1 MRFDGTLKEW
11 SEDRGVGLITPQ
23 HGGAPIFVHVSAFP
37 RDTRRLKLGERVS
50 FEIESDADGTKRAV
64 NVRRA
69 GDRSAHPDRP
79 QPGRAREARRSA
91 GRPLGGIVIAVALLA
106 AAGYGWMQYAGA
118 GSGSPTTAPAGA
130 LDAPKASPAAPQAA
144 RFRCDGRTQCS
155 EMTSCEEAKFFLKSC
170 AGAQLDADNNGIP
183 CEQEWCTARL
193 PR

>member
-23 HGGAPIFVHVSAFP
+23 HGGTPIFVHVSAFP
-37 RDTRRLKLGERVS
+37 RDTRRLKLGESVS

-79 QPGRAREARRSA
+79 QPERAREARRSA
-91 GRPLGGIVIAVALLA
+91 GRPFGSIVIALVLLA
-106 AAGYGWMQYAGA
+106 AAGYAWMQYAG
-118 GSGSPTTAPAGA
+118 SGSEAPTTAPAGA
-130 LDAPKASPAAPQAA
+130 LDAPKTAPAAPPAA

-155 EMTSCEEAKFFLKSC
+155 EMTSCEEAKFFLRSC
-170 AGAQLDADNNGIP
+170 AGAQLDPDNNGIP

>member
-11 SEDRGVGLITPQ
+11 SEDRGVGLIAPQ
-23 HGGAPIFVHVSAFP
+23 HGGTPIFVHVSAFP
-37 RDTRRLKLGERVS
+37 RDTRRLKLGESVS
-50 FEIESDADGTKRAV
+50 FEIEAGADGTKRAV

-91 GRPLGGIVIAVALLA
+91 GRPLGSIVIALALLA
-106 AAGYGWMQYAGA
+106 AGSYAWMQYDPT
-118 GSGSPTTAPAGA
+118 GSKAPTTAPARAG
-130 LDAPKASPAAPQAA
+130 DAPKAGPASSPAP

-155 EMTSCEEAKFFLKSC
+155 EMTSCEEAKFFLRSC
-170 AGAQLDADNNGIP
+170 TAVQLDPDNNGIP
-183 CEQEWCTARL
+183 CEQEWCTGRL

>member
-11 SEDRGVGLITPQ
+11 SEDRGVGLITPK
-23 HGGAPIFVHVSAFP
+23 HGGTPIFVHVSAFP
-37 RDTRRLKLGERVS
+37 RDTRRLKLGESVS
-50 FEIESDADGTKRAV
+50 FEIESGADGTKRAV

-79 QPGRAREARRSA
+79 QPGRAQEARRSVS
-91 GRPLGGIVIAVALLA
+91 RPFGSVVIALALLA
-106 AAGYGWMQYAGA
+106 AGGYAWLQYAGA
-118 GSGSPTTAPAGA
+118 GSKPPPTAPAPA
-130 LDAPKASPAAPQAA
+130 LDAPKAAPAAPPAA

-155 EMTSCEEAKFFLKSC
+155 EMTSCEEARFFLKSC
-170 AGAQLDADNNGIP
+170 AGAQLDPDNNGIP

>member
-91 GRPLGGIVIAVALLA
+91 GRPLGGIVIALALLA

-118 GSGSPTTAPAGA
+118 GSDSPPPAPAGA
-130 LDAPKASPAAPQAA
+130 LDAPKVSPAA

-170 AGAQLDADNNGIP
+170 AGAQLDPDNNGIP
-183 CEQEWCTARL
+183 CEQEWCTTRL